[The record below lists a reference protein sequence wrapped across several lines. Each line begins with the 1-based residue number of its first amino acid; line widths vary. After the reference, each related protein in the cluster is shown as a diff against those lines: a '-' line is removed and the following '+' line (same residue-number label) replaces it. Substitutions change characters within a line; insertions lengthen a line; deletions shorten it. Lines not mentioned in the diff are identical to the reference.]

1 MQILKTDNMQL
12 VSFFLKPRA
21 FVKEDGTSLI
31 YLHLRIDGVVKEINT
46 GEHVN
51 RKLWDFKRRCLKTTG
66 KNKTS
71 LLEQSLVHEKILE
84 TCRKISLQAKK
95 IGNHSLTH
103 ESFLRELKASGKT
116 FDLIK
121 FTRKFIA
128 ENPLSWSRATVHSYE
143 GLCTIL
149 TQAYKTTITAGD
161 VPGIRE
167 RMQKY
172 LSQKGDSP
180 NTIIK
185 RQKQIKSMLK
195 RARKD
200 GFLLPDPYQ
209 DPIGTVK
216 GHRHFLNLEEVKD
229 TIELYN
235 SNSLPPNLQDTLGQ
249 FLFSCFTG
257 CRYSDIKELTHKN
270 IVGDLLEYVAVK
282 TARFNKVVQ
291 APLPDVARVM
301 ITHRLGRLFE
311 MKTGQV
317 VNRHLARIFK
327 MLGINK
333 HITFHC
339 ARHTFGTL
347 YIYLG
352 GDITNLQQIMAHSH
366 IDTTMEYVRL
376 AKRLEAHDLRL
387 FDTAFAEKMGVITKG
402 QALWRKV

>member
-1 MQILKTDNMQL
+1 MQS

-31 YLHLRIDGVVKEINT
+31 YLHLRIDGVEKQINT
-46 GEHVN
+46 GEHVI
-51 RKLWDFKRRCLKTTG
+51 RKLWDFKKRSLKITG
-66 KNKTS
+66 KNKTE
-71 LLEQSLVHEKILE
+71 LLKQSLVHEKILDS
-84 TCRKISLQAKK
+84 CRSIALEAKIQGIHDL
-95 IGNHSLTH
+95 NH
-103 ESFLRELKASGKT
+103 ESFVRELKASGKT
-116 FDLIK
+116 FDMVQ
-121 FTRKFIA
+121 FTRDFIA

-149 TQAYKTTITAGD
+149 TQAYKNTITATD
-161 VPGIRE
+161 VPGIRDK
-167 RMQKY
+167 MQKY

-195 RARKD
+195 RARKA
-200 GFLLPDPYQ
+200 GFMLPDPYQ
-209 DPIGTVK
+209 DPIGSVK
-216 GHRHFLNLEEVKD
+216 GHRHFLNLEELNN

-235 SNSLPPNLQDTLGQ
+235 SNCLPGNLQETLGQ

-257 CRYSDIKELTHKN
+257 CRYSDVKELTHRN

-291 APLPDVARVM
+291 APLPDVARVT
-301 ITHRLGRLFE
+301 IPNRLGRLFD
-311 MKTGQV
+311 MRTGQV
-317 VNRHLARIFK
+317 TNRHLKRIFVR
-327 MLGINK
+327 LGINK

-347 YIYLG
+347 YVYLG

-366 IDTTMEYVRL
+366 IDTTMEYVKL
-376 AKRLEAHDLRL
+376 AKRLEAHDLKL
-387 FDTAFAEKMGVITKG
+387 FDNAFAEKMGVITKG
-402 QALWRKV
+402 NALWRKV

>member
-1 MQILKTDNMQL
+1 MQS

-21 FVKEDGTSLI
+21 FVREDGTSLI
-31 YLHLRIDGVVKEINT
+31 YLHLRIDGVEKQINT
-46 GEHVN
+46 GEHVI
-51 RKLWDFKRRCLKTTG
+51 RKQWDFKKRCLKISG
-66 KNKTS
+66 KDKTD
-71 LLEQSLVHEKILE
+71 LLKQSLVHEKILDS
-84 TCRKISLQAKK
+84 CRQIELQAK
-95 IGNHSLTH
+95 ITGIHDLTH
-103 ESFLRELKASGKT
+103 ENFVRELKASGNT
-116 FDLIK
+116 FDLVA
-121 FTRKFIA
+121 FTRNFIA
-128 ENPLSWSRATVHSYE
+128 KNPLSWSRATVHSYE

-149 TQAYKTTITAGD
+149 TQAYKTTITASD
-161 VPGIRE
+161 IPHIRE

-200 GFLLPDPYQ
+200 GFMLPDPYQ

-235 SNSLPPNLQDTLGQ
+235 SNSLPHNLQATLGQ

-257 CRYSDIKELTHKN
+257 CRYSDIKQLTHRN

-311 MKTGQV
+311 VRTGQV

-366 IDTTMEYVRL
+366 IDTTMEYVKL
-376 AKRLEAHDLRL
+376 AKRLEAHDLKL
-387 FDTAFAEKMGVITKG
+387 FDNAFAEKMGVITKAN
-402 QALWRKV
+402 ALWRKV